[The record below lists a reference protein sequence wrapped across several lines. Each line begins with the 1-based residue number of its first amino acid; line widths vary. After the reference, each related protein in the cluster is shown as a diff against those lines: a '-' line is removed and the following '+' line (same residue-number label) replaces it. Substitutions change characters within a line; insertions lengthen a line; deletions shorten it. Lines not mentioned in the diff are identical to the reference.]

1 MRLISKY
8 GSVLGLAPLAPPLM
22 NPKGPLGLSP
32 PIRAPR
38 RDAEIAKNNATATV
52 TEGTPQ
58 EINVFN
64 VYMKSS
70 LASGVAN
77 ACVNDAHAPLN
88 ALSAAYAAAGVIA
101 TVAVIVAITPTRLAS
116 LSILTPE
123 AVSSSFAPP
132 LALVI
137 VIFFLNVVLNVLDV
151 VVLLVVVGVI
161 TPVIVVV
168 IVVVVVVVV
177 VVVAHRG
184 RRRRRRALS
193 SSTHASSVTSTL
205 DRATARPRVRSAL
218 RDASAD
224 GGGERHHHRHRA
236 SPNTHDD
243 YANDDDE
250 YADDADDD
258 DGAAAVGARV
268 GVDDGCGET
277 IDVGVVD
284 GTTTAGV

>member
-1 MRLISKY
+1 MSKY

-88 ALSAAYAAAGVIA
+88 ALSAANAAAGVIA
-101 TVAVIVAITPTRLAS
+101 TVAVIVAITPPTRLAS
-116 LSILTPE
+116 LCIVTPE

-132 LALVI
+132 LARVI
-137 VIFFLNVVLNVLDV
+137 VIFCLNVVRHVLVVV
-151 VVLLVVVGVI
+151 VVLRHVVGVI

-168 IVVVVVVVV
+168 VVVV
-177 VVVAHRG
+177 VVVAPSRTVV
-184 RRRRRRALS
+184 
-193 SSTHASSVTSTL
+193 THARTHARTHAVTSTHVC
-205 DRATARPRVRSAL
+205 ARKKAHPTSAAL
-218 RDASAD
+218 RDTATGAH
-224 GGGERHHHRHRA
+224 GWRARHHRVDRDDDCV
-236 SPNTHDD
+236 SPNAHDD
-243 YANDDDE
+243 
-250 YADDADDD
+250 ADDADDD
-258 DGAAAVGARV
+258 DADDAAVGARV

-277 IDVGVVD
+277 IDVEECVN